1 MKNQPSCR
9 RLVAGACMLASS
21 LAYAATVVEVDNH
34 LAELE
39 VSGETELTGAGGVM
53 LDSLEIP
60 SAARLVLDPIA
71 TPVFVTNG
79 VPVFGE
85 GARIAL
91 SGDYAGVALGRVVLM
106 TYSRAATIPAGLFDA
121 SSVSGDATL
130 SQTTAPDGASMQLVL
145 TVGDYDRDAKEIR
158 IAPIGDSITHG
169 YRKNVKSTGVP
180 QYAQYRTGIAARLAA
195 KLVELS
201 GLGGKVFFCNSG
213 AEANEAAI
221 KLARKWGSA
230 NGGRYEVVTMRQG
243 FHGRT
248 LATVAATGQAWCQ
261 EGYDPLP
268 AGFAYADYN
277 DLESVKAAVTD
288 KTVAI
293 MLEAVQGEGGVT
305 PATPEFIEGVRA
317 LCDERNLLMIC
328 DEVQS
333 GMGRTGTWF
342 AWQGYN
348 VKPDLFTLAKSIADG
363 IPMGALVS
371 NAKLAD
377 VFTPGS
383 HASTFGGNP
392 VAAAAALAVIS
403 IIEEDGLLKRATDVG
418 ALFREALQ
426 GFVDK
431 YDKLLEVRGKGLMLG
446 LVVDGDPKEVVDAL
460 RDQGLLALTAGG
472 GVVRF
477 LPPLTL
483 KEDDLEEATDM
494 ISDALDC
501 VFGE

>member
-1 MKNQPSCR
+1 MSNKTQEILELYKSKVMPTYAPSVVLSSGKGVTVRDVDGLSLYDFTSGIGVHNVGYSHPKVVQAIQDQAAAMTHCSN
-9 RLVAGACMLASS
+9 LFVNAPATLLAS
-21 LAYAATVVEVDNH
+21 
-34 LAELE
+34 
-39 VSGETELTGAGGVM
+39 
-53 LDSLEIP
+53 
-60 SAARLVLDPIA
+60 
-71 TPVFVTNG
+71 
-79 VPVFGE
+79 
-85 GARIAL
+85 
-91 SGDYAGVALGRVVLM
+91 
-106 TYSRAATIPAGLFDA
+106 
-121 SSVSGDATL
+121 
-130 SQTTAPDGASMQLVL
+130 
-145 TVGDYDRDAKEIR
+145 
-158 IAPIGDSITHG
+158 
-169 YRKNVKSTGVP
+169 
-180 QYAQYRTGIAARLAA
+180 

-248 LATVAATGQAWCQ
+248 LATLAATAQAWCQ

-268 AGFAYADYN
+268 VGFAYADFN

-293 MLEAVQGEGGVT
+293 MLEAVQGEGGVC
-305 PATPEFIEGVRA
+305 PATTEFMKGIRQ
-317 LCDERNLLMIC
+317 LCDEKNLLMIC

-342 AWQGYN
+342 AWQGYD
-348 VKPDLFTLAKSIADG
+348 VKPDLFTCAKAIADG

-377 VFTPGS
+377 VFTASS

-392 VAAAAALAVIS
+392 VAAAAALAVIET
-403 IIEEDGLLKRATDVG
+403 IENEKLLARAAKMG
-418 ALFREALQ
+418 ALFCEALQ
-426 GFVDK
+426 GFVDQ

-446 LVVDGDPKEVVDAL
+446 LVVDGDAKEVVDAL
-460 RDQGLLALTAGG
+460 KAQGLLTLTAGPN
-472 GVVRF
+472 VVRF
-477 LPPLTL
+477 LPPLVL
-483 KEDDLEEATDM
+483 KEDDLENVGDM

-501 VFGE
+501 LWGE